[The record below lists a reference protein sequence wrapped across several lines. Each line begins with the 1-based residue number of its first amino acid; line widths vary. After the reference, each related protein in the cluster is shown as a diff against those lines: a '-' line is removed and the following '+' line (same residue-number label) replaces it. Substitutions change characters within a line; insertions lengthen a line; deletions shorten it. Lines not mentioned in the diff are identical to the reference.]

1 MKKRTHTCGEL
12 TAKQIDKTVTLAGWV
27 DVRRDHG
34 GLIFI
39 DLRDKWGKTQIV
51 FDPKEASSAHQI
63 AEGVRGEYVLAV
75 SGKIRK
81 RPEGMHNKKIP
92 TGEIEVLVSECDVL
106 NTAKTPPFEIS
117 DTVETSEDLRLKYRF
132 LDLRRPK
139 MQKFLEL
146 RHKTA
151 QVIRNFLSEQG
162 YIEVE
167 TPVLTRSTPEGARD
181 YLVPSRV
188 NHGKFYALPQSPQLF
203 KQLLMVAGLD
213 KYFQIVKC
221 FRDEDLRA
229 DRQPEFTQ
237 VDIEASFV
245 DREDI
250 LKLVEDLVAKVWQ
263 EILGKKIVLPLE
275 RMTYAEA
282 MERYGSDKPDRR
294 IPWELAD
301 VTKIFIDSP
310 FKIFAEAAAAS
321 AGGKI
326 VKALKIT
333 PAENLSRKD
342 FEALDAEAKSL
353 GAKGLGWAKFT
364 DEGWQSPIAKNF
376 SEENKTALLKQL
388 GIKKGDAILF
398 VADQPAAANSVL
410 GTLRVSLA
418 KKMGL
423 IDETKIDCFWLID
436 FPLFEWSAAE
446 KRFVSVHHPFTSLH
460 EEDTEWLD
468 KDPGKVR
475 SLGYDI
481 VMNGTEI
488 GGGSIRLHDPKRQ
501 SKVFDILK
509 ITKEEAQNR
518 FGFLLS
524 ALEFGAPP
532 HGGLALGFDRMI
544 MLLANCSSIRD
555 VVAFPKTASGT
566 CLMTE
571 APAAVD
577 SHQLN
582 DLGIAIKTR

>member
-12 TAKQIDKTVTLAGWV
+12 TAKNIGKKVVLNGWV

-39 DLRDKWGKTQIV
+39 DLRDKGGKTQIV
-51 FDPKEASSAHQI
+51 FDPQHKADSHKTAEA
-63 AEGVRGEYVLAV
+63 VRAEYVLSVGGTVRA
-75 SGKIRK
+75 
-81 RPEGMHNKKIP
+81 RPQGMENKKIP
-92 TGEIEVLVSECDVL
+92 TGAVEVLIDDCHVL
-106 NTAKTPPFEIS
+106 NAAKTPPFEIS
-117 DTVETSEDLRLKYRF
+117 DATEVAEDLRLKYRF
-132 LDLRRPK
+132 LDLRRPR
-139 MQKFLEL
+139 MQQYLML
-146 RHKTA
+146 RHKA
-151 QVIRNFLSEQG
+151 SQVVRNFLSEAG
-162 YIEVE
+162 FVEVE

-188 NHGKFYALPQSPQLF
+188 NTGKFYALPQSPQLF
-203 KQLLMVAGLD
+203 KQVLMVSGLD

-237 VDIEASFV
+237 IDIEASFV
-245 DREDI
+245 ERDDI
-250 LKLVEDLVAKVWQ
+250 LKMVEELVACVWKETIGEKI
-263 EILGKKIVLPLE
+263 EIPLE

-301 VTKIFIDSP
+301 VTDVFRESP
-310 FKIFAEAAAAS
+310 FKIFE
-321 AGGKI
+321 GKF
-326 VKALKIT
+326 VKALKLT
-333 PAENLSRKD
+333 PAEKLSRKD
-342 FEALDAEAKSL
+342 FDTLDAEAKLL
-353 GAKGLGWAKFT
+353 GAKGLGWAKLT
-364 DEGWQSPIAKNF
+364 EEGWQSPIAKNF
-376 SEENKTALLKQL
+376 SEANKAALIQKL
-388 GIKKGDAILF
+388 GLKKGDAVLL
-398 VADQPAAANSVL
+398 VADKPSTANAVL
-410 GTLRVSLA
+410 GQFRLNLG
-418 KKMGL
+418 KKL
-423 IDETKIDCFWLID
+423 KLLDESRTDALWLID
-436 FPLFEWSAAE
+436 FPLFEWSEEE

-460 EEDTEWLD
+460 PEDTEWLD

-481 VMNGTEI
+481 VINGYEI
-488 GGGSIRLHDPKRQ
+488 GGGSIRIHDQKLQ

-509 ITKEEAQNR
+509 ISKEEAKDR

-544 MLLANCSSIRD
+544 MLLTGCSSIRD

-571 APAAVD
+571 APAPVD
-577 SHQLN
+577 ERQLKE
-582 DLGIAIKTR
+582 LGISIRKS